1 MSRITI
7 KEQERVRFNSF
18 DATENVVLVPLM
30 TTDSSE
36 ASDTTLPILY
46 ESLRDFTNQVR
57 KAPATSEASDAEVDN
72 SYYFICE
79 LLNQGLKVLVKRW
92 LFDGSG
98 ADSIESQLTSAIR
111 GQEATSET
119 AAVDG
124 IFSDFVDK
132 NLYNIKFITAGAYA
146 QANYDTRAILVD
158 IAFTRGDCLAVLD
171 LPTGWTPADILSSA
185 ESIISTYG
193 NKYMYSTIVWPS
205 CYFNL
210 SGFATSNTEVEIL
223 KNIEMPASLA
233 YLAAFGSSVQVNAD
247 WFAVS
252 GVIRGS
258 IPDMVKP
265 KFEVGERLMHI
276 LQGDE
281 PVISGGEYL
290 GVRINPIMDA
300 GVYGYRIWGNRTAS
314 SLSVNDAQSLRFRD
328 FLNVR
333 ILLCDIKKQIYHAAM
348 RNTFE
353 PNDDITW
360 VNFKKICNTLL
371 DQMQSGRGISW
382 YSWRKVETEQ
392 RATIKAVLTIKPIEA
407 VEYFDITINLTDE
420 EVNFE
425 EEAETI

>member
-30 TTDSSE
+30 TTNSE
-36 ASDTTLPILY
+36 EAAGLPTLY
-46 ESLRDFTNQVR
+46 ENLRDFTAVVSSAP
-57 KAPATSEASDAEVDN
+57 KASESSDAEVDN

-92 LFDGSG
+92 LYDASG
-98 ADSIESQLTSAIR
+98 ATSVESQLTQAIR
-111 GQEATSET
+111 GTEATSES
-119 AAVDG
+119 AAVPG
-124 IFSDFVDK
+124 IFNEVADK
-132 NLYNIKFITAGAYA
+132 NLYNVKFITAGGYA
-146 QANYDTRAILVD
+146 QANFDTKATLVD
-158 IAFTRGDCLAVLD
+158 IAADRGDCVAVID
-171 LPTGWTPADILSSA
+171 LPPGWTPANVLNNSDSQFTSV
-185 ESIISTYG
+185 G

-210 SGFATSNTEVEIL
+210 SEFASSSAEAELL

-252 GVIRGS
+252 GVIRGN

-265 KFEVGERLMHI
+265 KFEIGERLMHI
-276 LQGDE
+276 LQGDS
-281 PVISGGEYL
+281 PVSGTTYL
-290 GVRINPIMDA
+290 KVRINPIMDA
-300 GVYGYRIWGNRTAS
+300 GVYGHRIWGNRTAN
-314 SLSVNDAQSLRFRD
+314 SLSSNDAQSLRFRD

-371 DQMQSGRGISW
+371 DQMQSGRGIRW
-382 YSWRKVETEQ
+382 YSWRRVDPEQ
-392 RATIKAVLTIKPIEA
+392 RATIKAVLTIQPIEA

-425 EEAETI
+425 EELELV